1 MGHQNS
7 SISYVYTAYTVYYI
21 CISDHFCVLLQLCAS
36 AITQSLISTMA
47 ITMGIFA
54 GGLLQLICSLV
65 LFPSSEN
72 LRIIFPIV
80 ILCPPCLYYQS
91 ALPQHPCS
99 YHPAELLTQTYKQIN
114 TKYVYHTISLYE
126 HYVYIYTY
134 IFSLDITC
142 MFLEYIGQVLR
153 SRARTCERWHCN

>member
-7 SISYVYTAYTVYYI
+7 SISYVYTAYLY
-21 CISDHFCVLLQLCAS
+21 CILHMHFCVLLQLCAS

-91 ALPQHPCS
+91 ALPQHPCL

-126 HYVYIYTY
+126 HYVYIYIYTY
-134 IFSLDITC
+134 LLTR
-142 MFLEYIGQVLR
+142 YNVYVLGIHWPG
-153 SRARTCERWHCN
+153 A